1 MIKVYGA
8 VDATIKNPELIVLLH
23 ERVDMLVN
31 VGGEDVLLVDEVWI
45 LVSSRKG
52 WPAAILRFVVQY
64 VFRHG
69 RKRALAQQ
77 VRSKMIVVV

>member
-1 MIKVYGA
+1 MIKVCGA
-8 VDATIKNPELIVLLH
+8 VDALIKNPELIVLLH

-52 WPAAILRFVVQY
+52 
-64 VFRHG
+64 
-69 RKRALAQQ
+69 
-77 VRSKMIVVV
+77 